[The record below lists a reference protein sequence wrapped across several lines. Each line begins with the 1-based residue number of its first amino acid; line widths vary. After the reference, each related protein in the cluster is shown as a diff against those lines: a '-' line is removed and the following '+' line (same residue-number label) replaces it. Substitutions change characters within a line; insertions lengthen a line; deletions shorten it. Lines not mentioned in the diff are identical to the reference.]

1 MADKHLTDIFS
12 HKRIAILGFGN
23 EGRSTFCWLKKT
35 YPGQVITIC
44 DRNES
49 LSREIISGI
58 DMSADQWYLG
68 RDYLRGL
75 DQAELII
82 RSPGISFS
90 ELSGCSFPGRITSQ
104 TELFLQAYR
113 DQVTGITGTKGKST
127 TASILEHI
135 IRMSGQPVVLAGNI
149 GVPCFELLD
158 HIGPDTQVVFEM
170 SSHQLQNIRVS
181 PRIAVLLNIFE
192 EHLDHYASFDEYQ
205 QAKMNIVK
213 WQGADDICIANSENP
228 YLFAQLSSISI
239 LSRKVSVG
247 RGNWGSGNIFC
258 QGDDLVFSY
267 RNKQQRIS
275 GLCKN
280 RLLAGVHNL
289 DNIAAAVGAAI
300 FLGISGQF
308 IYDAVSSFRGL
319 PHRMEY
325 VGMFDGVFYY
335 NDSIATIP
343 EATIAALNALPGT
356 ATLILG
362 GKDRGVHYDGLIEF
376 IDQSNVEIILFT
388 GDAGERMYGM
398 VKETKKLEGKRV
410 SLVHSFDDAV
420 LLAKKHTPSGKTCLL
435 SPAAASYDA
444 FKNFE
449 ERGDRFKVLVAE
461 KGKG

>member
-1 MADKHLTDIFS
+1 MAEKRLTDLFS
-12 HKRIAILGFGN
+12 NKRVAILGFGK
-23 EGRSTFCWLKKT
+23 EGRSTFRWLKKN
-35 YPGQVITIC
+35 YPGQSIAIC

-49 LSREIISGI
+49 LSGEVICGI
-58 DMSADQWYLG
+58 DMMAGKWYLG

-75 DQAELII
+75 EQAELII

-90 ELSGCSFPGRITSQ
+90 ELSGYSFPGRITSQ
-104 TELFLQAYR
+104 TELFLQEYR

-149 GVPCFELLD
+149 GVPCFDLLD
-158 HIGPDTQVVFEM
+158 HIGPETQVVFEM

-192 EHLDHYASFDEYQ
+192 EHLDHYASFDAYQ

-213 WQGADDICIANSENP
+213 WQGADDICIAHSGNP
-228 YLFAQLSSISI
+228 YLSAQLSSINVS
-239 LSRKVSVG
+239 SRKVSVG
-247 RGNWGSGNIFC
+247 SGLWGSGNIVC

-267 RNKQQRIS
+267 LDKQETIS

-280 RLLAGVHNL
+280 RLLAGDHNL

-300 FLGISGQF
+300 FLGISAQC

-325 VGMFDGVFYY
+325 AGVFDGVAYY

-343 EATIAALNALPGT
+343 EATIAALKALPQT

-362 GKDRGVHYDGLIEF
+362 GKDRGVNYERLIDF
-376 IDQSNVEIILFT
+376 VGQSGVEHVLFT
-388 GDAGERMYGM
+388 GDAGARMYRIA
-398 VKETKKLEGKRV
+398 KETKKLEGKWM
-410 SLVHSFDDAV
+410 SLVNSFDDAV
-420 LLAKKHTPSGKTCLL
+420 LLAKKRTPAGKICLL

-444 FKNFE
+444 FRDFE
-449 ERGDRFKVLVAE
+449 ERGDRFKALAAE
-461 KGKG
+461 KG